1 MTPTAPMLTSDR
13 SIQVG
18 EVLAAVVRLSRLLAS
33 PRSTPFGSTVLTRT
47 QLDVLFLLAH
57 EPDAVAP
64 GQLAAPL
71 QVTRGAVTQLVDQLR
86 EHDLVEQ
93 FASDQDGRV
102 RLLRLTDDA
111 RSQVE
116 AFESRA
122 IQRSAPWF
130 DTLTD
135 DALTDLA
142 RLLVQVKGGSRS
154 S

>member
-1 MTPTAPMLTSDR
+1 MTQSAPVLTSHR
-13 SIQVG
+13 SSQVG
-18 EVLAAVVRLSRLLAS
+18 EVLAAVVRLSRSLAS

-47 QLDVLFLLAH
+47 QLDVLFVLAH
-57 EPDAVAP
+57 APDAVTL
-64 GQLAAPL
+64 GQLAAL
-71 QVTRGAVTQLVDQLR
+71 LHVTPGAVTQLVDQLR

-93 FASDQDGRV
+93 YASDQDGRV
-102 RLLRLTDDA
+102 RLLRLTSSA

-116 AFESRA
+116 EFETVA

-142 RLLVQVKGGSRS
+142 GLLAQVKGGS
-154 S
+154 

>member
-1 MTPTAPMLTSDR
+1 M
-13 SIQVG
+13 
-18 EVLAAVVRLSRLLAS
+18 LAAVVRLSRSLAN

-47 QLDVLFLLAH
+47 QLDVLFVLAH
-57 EPDAVAP
+57 APDSVTP
-64 GQLAAPL
+64 GKLAALL
-71 QVTRGAVTQLVDQLR
+71 QVTPGAVTQLVDQLR

-102 RLLRLTDDA
+102 RLLRLTSSA

-116 AFESRA
+116 AFEGVA

-135 DALTDLA
+135 DALTNLA
-142 RLLVQVKGGSRS
+142 GLLAQVKGGS
-154 S
+154 

>member
-1 MTPTAPMLTSDR
+1 MLSSHR
-13 SIQVG
+13 ASQVG
-18 EVLAAVVRLSRLLAS
+18 EVLAAVVRLSRSLAN

-47 QLDVLFLLAH
+47 QLDVLFVLAH
-57 EPDAVAP
+57 APDSVTP
-64 GQLAAPL
+64 GKLAALL
-71 QVTRGAVTQLVDQLR
+71 QVTPGAVTQLVDQLR

-102 RLLRLTDDA
+102 RLLRLTSSA

-116 AFESRA
+116 AFEGVA

-135 DALTDLA
+135 DALTNLA
-142 RLLVQVKGGSRS
+142 GLLAQVKGGS
-154 S
+154 

>member
-1 MTPTAPMLTSDR
+1 MLSSHR
-13 SIQVG
+13 ASQVG
-18 EVLAAVVRLSRLLAS
+18 EVLAAVVRLSRSLAN

-47 QLDVLFLLAH
+47 QLDVLFVLAH
-57 EPDAVAP
+57 APDSVTP
-64 GQLAAPL
+64 GKLAALL
-71 QVTRGAVTQLVDQLR
+71 QVTPGAVTQLVDQLR

-102 RLLRLTDDA
+102 RLLRLTSSA

-116 AFESRA
+116 AFEAVA

-135 DALTDLA
+135 DALTNLA
-142 RLLVQVKGGSRS
+142 GLLAQVKGGS
-154 S
+154 

>member
-1 MTPTAPMLTSDR
+1 MTQSRPVLSSHRAS
-13 SIQVG
+13 QVG
-18 EVLAAVVRLSRLLAS
+18 EVLAAVVRLSRSLAN

-47 QLDVLFLLAH
+47 QLDVLFVLAH
-57 EPDAVAP
+57 APDSVKP
-64 GQLAAPL
+64 GKLAALL
-71 QVTRGAVTQLVDQLR
+71 QVTPGAVTQLVDQLR

-102 RLLRLTDDA
+102 RLLRLTSSA

-116 AFESRA
+116 AFEGVA

-135 DALTDLA
+135 DALTNLA
-142 RLLVQVKGGSRS
+142 GLLAQVKGGS
-154 S
+154 

>member
-1 MTPTAPMLTSDR
+1 MTQSRPVLSSHRAS
-13 SIQVG
+13 QVG
-18 EVLAAVVRLSRLLAS
+18 EVLAAVVRLSRSLAN

-47 QLDVLFLLAH
+47 QLDVLFVLAH
-57 EPDAVAP
+57 APDSVTP
-64 GQLAAPL
+64 GKLAALL
-71 QVTRGAVTQLVDQLR
+71 QVTPGAVTQLVDQLR

-102 RLLRLTDDA
+102 RLLRLTSSA

-116 AFESRA
+116 AFEGVA

-135 DALTDLA
+135 DALTNLA
-142 RLLVQVKGGSRS
+142 GLLAQVKGGS
-154 S
+154 